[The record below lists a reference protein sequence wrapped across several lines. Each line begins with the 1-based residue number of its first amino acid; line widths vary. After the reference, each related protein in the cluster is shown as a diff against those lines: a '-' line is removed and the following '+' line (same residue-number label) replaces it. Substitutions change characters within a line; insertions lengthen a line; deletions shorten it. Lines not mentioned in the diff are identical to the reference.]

1 MCSCSWW
8 LTSLQ
13 ACFWFV
19 VKEILNEFVIWP
31 RAPINPLSPLQ
42 TSMCAWS
49 PMLTMWPPR
58 ASTSPL
64 SAPQWKPV
72 NLRLRS
78 NQLWSCWSP
87 STKSQSH
94 VHCRFYQLI
103 FNLLEIIKFLNYAQ
117 WVNVF
122 FLSCSG
128 LWLSVIFMSP
138 QTMELKVRWEF
149 NHSDGKT
156 TIYPPTLT
164 PCVSQWV
171 SVWSSRTELMFS
183 LGEINEMKLWFRKI
197 VIECFF

>member
-94 VHCRFYQLI
+94 VLCRFYQLI
-103 FNLLEIIKFLNYAQ
+103 FNLLKIIKFLNYAQ
-117 WVNVF
+117 WVNVLF
-122 FLSCSG
+122 FYPVQVCGYQWSLWAHRRWNWKSG
-128 LWLSVIFMSP
+128 ENLIIV
-138 QTMELKVRWEF
+138 MEKLPF
-149 NHSDGKT
+149 
-156 TIYPPTLT
+156 T
-164 PCVSQWV
+164 P
-171 SVWSSRTELMFS
+171 RPS
-183 LGEINEMKLWFRKI
+183 LHVCHNECLCGAQ
-197 VIECFF
+197 EQN